1 MPKVLI
7 NDDIVAACEAAEEE
21 TCCRRCKK
29 SGVHLRI
36 DERFIPLCH
45 ECYDDPATH
54 NLWGGCP
61 RYREL

>member
-1 MPKVLI
+1 MRSG
-7 NDDIVAACEAAEEE
+7 EEE

-29 SGVHLRI
+29 PGVHLRI

-54 NLWGGCP
+54 NLWGGC
-61 RYREL
+61 LAKGLTMTITTKNS